1 MISETTLIKG
11 GRFIV
16 ETCMHVESGEKVVI
30 LYDEDHE
37 RHAKVLSGLCFA
49 LGAFPAL
56 IDMTPY
62 VTAGQADTGYPM
74 TPPDHIARAIVD
86 AEVTLIYTN
95 LEWANRFAHV
105 PCVKETVD
113 ADHRIASI
121 EEGMDRWV
129 LTDEDLATVAKRCG
143 DLGALAKGAKN
154 IRVTSPAGTDIRV
167 SIEGRPALV
176 LPPIKQ
182 NGIMISPIPLWTEV
196 AWACVE
202 DKTEGRIVVDGIQ
215 LGIGMPGTLPRPI
228 EWIVKDGRAVEIN
241 GGAEAEAL
249 KKTIAGVKNVE
260 IIGEIG
266 VGISDKP
273 PFGGPSEK
281 GKLGTAHFALGD
293 NCHAYPGGRNDCR
306 LHLDGSVRNCTFRV
320 DDTVVVENGE
330 WKL

>member
-11 GRFIV
+11 ARFIV
-16 ETCMHVESGEKVVI
+16 ETCMHVEEGEKVVI
-30 LYDEDHE
+30 LYDEEHE

-49 LGAFPAL
+49 RGAFPAL

-74 TPPDHIARAIVD
+74 APPEHIARAIVD

-113 ADHRIASI
+113 ANHRIASI

-129 LTDEDLATVAKRCG
+129 LSQEDISTVSKRCS
-143 DLGALAKGAKN
+143 DLGEIAKGAKS

-176 LPPIKQ
+176 LPPVKQ
-182 NGIMISPIPLWTEV
+182 NGIMMSPIPLWTEV

-202 DKTEGRIVVDGIQ
+202 DKTEGRIIVDGIQ
-215 LGIGMPGTLPRPI
+215 LGIGMPGTLPNPI
-228 EWIVKDGRAVEIN
+228 EWIVKDGKAVEIN

-249 KKTIAGVKNVE
+249 KKTIAGVENVE
-260 IIGEIG
+260 IIGEVG
-266 VGISDKP
+266 VGISDRPRAGATSVASGNAKGEAQRSKEGVAPRP
-273 PFGGPSEK
+273 PSATLPYRRKSGGE
-281 GKLGTAHFALGD
+281 
-293 NCHAYPGGRNDCR
+293 
-306 LHLDGSVRNCTFRV
+306 
-320 DDTVVVENGE
+320 
-330 WKL
+330 